1 MADDLFVPRYR
12 SEQEYIEACLEKS
25 AAIKNRIKNN
35 KTLKG
40 QYIGRVKNIERRV
53 RQSSMN
59 ELMALFRDLCS
70 IENEVTAE
78 REATPQYE

>member
-1 MADDLFVPRYR
+1 MD
-12 SEQEYIEACLEKS
+12 
-25 AAIKNRIKNN
+25 
-35 KTLKG
+35 
-40 QYIGRVKNIERRV
+40 
-53 RQSSMN
+53 